1 MYSRRFMITHRDRKW
16 LQRERKKKKE
26 FSVSVHENQIS
37 KKTTTSQS
45 SYQQREHVQWTKV
58 TDENIDKKS
67 ECL

>member
-1 MYSRRFMITHRDRKW
+1 MATT
-16 LQRERKKKKE
+16 REKKKE
-26 FSVSVHENQIS
+26 RIFRLRPRKSNFE
-37 KKTTTSQS
+37 KATTSQS